1 MRSVHSLKQLVVAFA
16 AMLLVGTGL
25 TVGTSPASAES
36 ISSGYETDGI
46 VDLIWAA
53 EHFGYSGPGEMQK
66 AGVQVIKFLN
76 GLAGTT
82 GKECDLGL
90 AESLDA
96 TGPYVYESEWSDEE
110 VEVLEWAVDHYCI
123 TKEQAQLYGGIL
135 LTFLAGLD
143 AAANGTTAVR
153 QEPPPTTTVAPT
165 TTTVAPTTTLP
176 PAVVPSTEAT
186 SANERFFDLV
196 RATETWNL
204 GYTGAGSVVAIIDGH
219 GFDIS
224 HPDFAGNIV
233 AEACI
238 ADAGAEILCPG
249 GLELAEGEGA
259 SVNWPDN
266 RHGTGVAG
274 VVQQLAPDTGFVFI
288 HISPGSGGGTNSTHQ
303 LAYDWVVD
311 NTERY
316 GIDVLV
322 MSMGRSPNQRVDRD
336 RGFEGSCGG
345 HPAFGDFEADSDS
358 KSIAAM
364 RALGVVPVFASGN
377 SGHLNYMQAPACL
390 EHSVSVGAVDEYGK
404 IANYSNIGE
413 DLTFL
418 APSGLTAATI
428 SENGV
433 YEIFSGTSGAAP
445 VVGALIAIGRQI
457 DPDATADELIATAR
471 ATGRSIDDYEVKD
484 LRLVD
489 FLAFSQTLAG
499 LPVSPKKEITF
510 DIDAVTSLMVGTG
523 VYPIELCAVGG
534 FTIDCTSAIQHS
546 PVRIS
551 GSVSTCRV
559 VEAPKILGVGPGTCI
574 YSIKLASYDR
584 ETKETGPWETKVIQ
598 FDIAE

>member
-1 MRSVHSLKQLVVAFA
+1 VRSVHSLKQLVVAFA
-16 AMLLVGTGL
+16 AVLLVGTGL

-76 GLAGTT
+76 GLDGTT
-82 GKECDLGL
+82 GRECDLGL
-90 AESLDA
+90 AESLDV

-135 LTFLAGLD
+135 LTFFAGLD
-143 AAANGTTAVR
+143 EATNGTTAVR
-153 QEPPPTTTVAPT
+153 QEPPPVTTVAPSTTTTTVVPSTTTTTVAPS
-165 TTTVAPTTTLP
+165 TTVVPTTTLP

-204 GYTGAGSVVAIIDGH
+204 GYTGAGSVVAIIDGE

-288 HISPGSGGGTNSTHQ
+288 HISPGKSGGNSTTHQ
-303 LAYDWVVD
+303 LAYDWMVD

-322 MSMGRSPNQRVDRD
+322 MSMMRPTFPR
-336 RGFEGSCGG
+336 
-345 HPAFGDFEADSDS
+345 AD
-358 KSIAAM
+358 
-364 RALGVVPVFASGN
+364 
-377 SGHLNYMQAPACL
+377 
-390 EHSVSVGAVDEYGK
+390 
-404 IANYSNIGE
+404 
-413 DLTFL
+413 
-418 APSGLTAATI
+418 
-428 SENGV
+428 
-433 YEIFSGTSGAAP
+433 
-445 VVGALIAIGRQI
+445 
-457 DPDATADELIATAR
+457 
-471 ATGRSIDDYEVKD
+471 
-484 LRLVD
+484 
-489 FLAFSQTLAG
+489 
-499 LPVSPKKEITF
+499 
-510 DIDAVTSLMVGTG
+510 
-523 VYPIELCAVGG
+523 
-534 FTIDCTSAIQHS
+534 
-546 PVRIS
+546 
-551 GSVSTCRV
+551 
-559 VEAPKILGVGPGTCI
+559 
-574 YSIKLASYDR
+574 
-584 ETKETGPWETKVIQ
+584 
-598 FDIAE
+598 